1 MKESQFLFLEPNCHA
16 SINRHFTPNSMA
28 TTNPLTPLAP
38 KRNGQPWNSG
48 KLETISLLT
57 CCLLFTGSPM
67 VKLSVVYP
75 LENKDGSANMPQ
87 DNVQWDT
94 WLSAGNVK
102 TTVNAHFAN
111 NLMRQPTT
119 SFNALTHEL
128 TYVGIFNF
136 NNSTN
141 GYETDQPSPKFPKS
155 SSPVSMHGERINPF
169 YQSKFPQQ
177 YKPR

>member
-1 MKESQFLFLEPNCHA
+1 
-16 SINRHFTPNSMA
+16 
-28 TTNPLTPLAP
+28 
-38 KRNGQPWNSG
+38 
-48 KLETISLLT
+48 
-57 CCLLFTGSPM
+57 M

-75 LENKDGSANMPQ
+75 LENTDGSANMPQ

-94 WLSAGNVK
+94 WLSEGNVK
-102 TTVNAHFAN
+102 TTVNVHFAN

-141 GYETDQPSPKFPKS
+141 GYRIDPPSPKFP
-155 SSPVSMHGERINPF
+155 R
-169 YQSKFPQQ
+169 
-177 YKPR
+177 